1 MSPLAFQNDTKGFQ
15 HLPLLCT
22 LDGQPTS
29 FLPARLTTPLLAVTI
44 SPVEVVYSLLFA
56 LLGVAVGSFL
66 NVCIDRL
73 PRGGSILNPP
83 SQCDSCHH
91 RLAVADLIPLFSYLR
106 LRGRCGY
113 CQATIPRR
121 VFWVE
126 LATGVIF
133 ALLYQHYGLT
143 SELGFLAFYASLFI
157 IIFVVD
163 LEQQLILN
171 KVAYPAMAAALLI
184 AAFQPQPWL
193 GGWPFSGAAN
203 AALGGGIGLGLFLLL
218 VFISRGGMGW
228 GDVKLAALIGLAA
241 GYPLVI
247 VALLIGALLGGVV
260 GAILLATR
268 KRRFGEAIPYGPF
281 LSLAAMVTLLWG
293 SGMLDWYKD
302 LL

>member
-1 MSPLAFQNDTKGFQ
+1 M
-15 HLPLLCT
+15 
-22 LDGQPTS
+22 
-29 FLPARLTTPLLAVTI
+29 
-44 SPVEVVYSLLFA
+44 EVAYTLLFA
-56 LLGVAVGSFL
+56 LLGVAIGSFL

-73 PRGGSILNPP
+73 PRGESILNPP

-113 CQATIPRR
+113 CQAAIPRR

-133 ALLYQHYGLT
+133 ALLYHYYGLT
-143 SELGFLAFYASLFI
+143 SELGLLVFYASLFI
-157 IIFVVD
+157 IVFVVD
-163 LEQQLILN
+163 LEQGLILN

-184 AAFQPQPWL
+184 AAFQPQSWL
-193 GGWPFSGAAN
+193 GDWPFSGVAN

-228 GDVKLAALIGLAA
+228 GDVKLAAIIGLAA
-241 GYPLVI
+241 GYPLVL
-247 VALLIGALLGGVV
+247 VALLIGAVLGGVV
-260 GAILLATR
+260 GATLLASR
-268 KRRFGEAIPYGPF
+268 KRRPGEAIPYGPF
-281 LSLAAMVTLLWG
+281 LSLAVMVTLLWG
-293 SGMLDWYKD
+293 SDILSWYKG

>member
-1 MSPLAFQNDTKGFQ
+1 MEAVY
-15 HLPLLCT
+15 T
-22 LDGQPTS
+22 L
-29 FLPARLTTPLLAVTI
+29 V
-44 SPVEVVYSLLFA
+44 FA

-73 PRGGSILNPP
+73 PHGQSILNPP
-83 SQCDSCHH
+83 SQCESCHH

-106 LRGRCGY
+106 LRGHCRY
-113 CQATIPRR
+113 CQAPIPRR
-121 VFWVE
+121 IFWVE
-126 LATGVIF
+126 LAAGVILAF
-133 ALLYQHYGLT
+133 LYQRYGLT

-163 LEQQLILN
+163 LEHGLILN
-171 KVAYPAMAAALLI
+171 KVVYPSMVAALLI

-193 GGWPFSGAAN
+193 GDWPFSGVAN
-203 AALGGGIGLGLFLLL
+203 AALGGGIGLVLFLLL

-228 GDVKLAALIGLAA
+228 GDVKLAALIGLAT
-241 GYPLVI
+241 GYPLVL
-247 VALLIGALLGGVV
+247 VALLIGAIVGGVV

-268 KRRFGEAIPYGPF
+268 KRRLGEAIPYGPF

-293 SGMLDWYKD
+293 SDILGWYRG